1 MQIGKKV
8 HALKIPFY
16 VTSPSGMTMERFVY
30 IYLIYGS
37 CEICLIDAGVVAA
50 EEVIFDYLRRTNR
63 RISEVTLIIQ
73 THAHPDHIGATRA
86 IKGET
91 GCAVAVHPSEK
102 AWIEDVEL
110 QARERP
116 VPGFHSMVGGRVA
129 VDRVLENGDV
139 VDLGCGLKIQV
150 FHTPGHSKGSLSLLL
165 LGYMTL
171 FSGDAI
177 PVAGEMPIYEDA
189 SASVLSLKKLRDIKG
204 INHLL
209 SSWDEPKKEVEAYRH
224 IDAGLDYLQRIH
236 EAVIEFAGGNPAPEP
251 TALCRSVLGKLGLP
265 QEAANPLVEK
275 SLLSHLKMKD
285 HLRIV

>member
-16 VTSPSGMTMERFVY
+16 VTSPSGLTMERFVY
-30 IYLIYGS
+30 LYLIYGS
-37 CEICLIDAGVVAA
+37 CEICLIDSGVASA
-50 EEVIFDYLRRTNR
+50 EEVVFDYLRTTDR
-63 RISEVTLIIQ
+63 RISEISLIIQ
-73 THAHPDHIGATRA
+73 THSHPDHIGSTRA

-91 GCAVAVHPSEK
+91 RCAVAVHPAEK

-110 QARERP
+110 QAKERP
-116 VPGFHSMVGGRVA
+116 VPGFHSLVGGRVA
-129 VDRVLENGDV
+129 VDRLLQHGDV
-139 VDLGCGLKIQV
+139 VDLGCGMKIQV
-150 FHTPGHSKGSLSLLL
+150 FHTPGHSAGSLSLLL
-165 LGYMTL
+165 LGYMAL
-171 FSGDAI
+171 FTGDAI
-177 PVAGEMPIYEDA
+177 PVEGEMPIYEDA

-209 SSWDEPKKEVEAYRH
+209 SSWAEPKKEAEAYRH

-236 EAVIEFAGGNPAPEP
+236 EAVIEFAGRNPAPEP
-251 TALCRSVLGKLGLP
+251 AALCRSVLSKLGLP

-285 HLRIV
+285 RLRIV